1 MAEIPPMLIG
11 APAFTFGLDVAR
23 ETASE
28 RNHQRA
34 HSAVGG
40 LQPVERG
47 FLLIGPGALP
57 RFVEQRSG
65 IHVAEV
71 VLQPSGI
78 AVGHHLHDSLPRGY
92 QTRKT
97 SLGDGGGAALRLQ
110 KHEYRI
116 GQLHEHEP

>member
-1 MAEIPPMLIG
+1 MQIG

-23 ETASE
+23 ETSIG

-40 LQPVERG
+40 LQPVEGG
-47 FLLIGPGALP
+47 FLLVGSRALP
-57 RFVEQRSG
+57 RFVEQRPG
-65 IHVAEV
+65 IHIAEV
-71 VLQPSGI
+71 IFQSSRI
-78 AVGHHLHDSLPRGY
+78 TVGHRLHDPLPRGY

-110 KHEYRI
+110 KHQYRI

>member
-1 MAEIPPMLIG
+1 MQIG
-11 APAFTFGLDVAR
+11 TPAFTFGPDVAGK
-23 ETASE
+23 TATG

-34 HSAVGG
+34 HSTVGS

-47 FLLIGPGALP
+47 FLLIGSRALP

-71 VLQPSGI
+71 ILQSSGI
-78 AVGHHLHDSLPRGY
+78 AVGHRLHDSLPRGH

-97 SLGDGGGAALRLQ
+97 GLDDGGGAALRLQ

-116 GQLHEHEP
+116 GQLHEHKP